1 MINIT
6 GTLID
11 RLKHT
16 KFTRTQSKIA
26 DYFLNNQEKL
36 AGLSS
41 QDTAREIGV
50 SEASLIRFCRIIGYE
65 GFKDMKSQVYSM
77 LVENAFTGLSIS
89 ERMTQSREKFPHADP
104 SLQFQTFMYQ
114 NMISVFSNS
123 KEDFTRVTE
132 ILTSS
137 QHKYIIGLRGCRG
150 IALTFSR
157 TLSFMLPNVICLN
170 DGEGMSISRMQDAAE
185 NDAVIMFVFSRYYK
199 TDIKYASLARRKG
212 AKICLITDELSGPIH
227 EYADLTLYVST
238 SSVSFF
244 HSTIGAAVISEYIS
258 TLVSRTADYRQRID
272 ERDEI
277 TSEQRL

>member
-41 QDTAREIGV
+41 QEAAREIGV

-89 ERMTQSREKFPHADP
+89 ERMTQSREKFPMLIRHCSFRP
-104 SLQFQTFMYQ
+104 SC
-114 NMISVFSNS
+114 
-123 KEDFTRVTE
+123 TR
-132 ILTSS
+132 I
-137 QHKYIIGLRGCRG
+137 
-150 IALTFSR
+150 
-157 TLSFMLPNVICLN
+157 
-170 DGEGMSISRMQDAAE
+170 
-185 NDAVIMFVFSRYYK
+185 
-199 TDIKYASLARRKG
+199 
-212 AKICLITDELSGPIH
+212 
-227 EYADLTLYVST
+227 
-238 SSVSFF
+238 
-244 HSTIGAAVISEYIS
+244 
-258 TLVSRTADYRQRID
+258 
-272 ERDEI
+272 
-277 TSEQRL
+277 